1 MDKNLK
7 FKSLR
12 TEGTSWKARL
22 PGNFEGQILEL
33 WRQSTVE
40 AKLLNSWKWTI
51 CLMMQSRAISRIYL
65 AGLSPM
71 HWIAKSVVWPC
82 LVVACHEIISKI
94 WALTY
99 LSLPIQSKAPVKP
112 LYIGFRWYHLA
123 LWFWSRVLTLVPIS
137 LISLYGTTWYCESQQ
152 LENVRLIGVVTLG
165 RLADEGFL
173 TFFGK
178 KAWHSIDRELRLLK
192 Y

>member
-1 MDKNLK
+1 
-7 FKSLR
+7 
-12 TEGTSWKARL
+12 
-22 PGNFEGQILEL
+22 
-33 WRQSTVE
+33 
-40 AKLLNSWKWTI
+40 
-51 CLMMQSRAISRIYL
+51 MMQSRAISRIYL

-165 RLADEGFL
+165 RLADKGFSPFL
-173 TFFGK
+173 AKRHGTVLIASCACWNIRSDGVPIK
-178 KAWHSIDRELRLLK
+178 GELLNRCWISMWYLK
-192 Y
+192 SSYLMVV